1 MLLQCFCSSVIWCHS
16 ARLLKD
22 VVLLSATK
30 LQCYIAAVLFY
41 LSAFLLHCYIAA
53 LIRSCSVVVIVV
65 VFDCL
70 NWCISASVYEVSYIH
85 TEPLLEVLADLK
97 LKMSRFKEKDFV
109 KNAF

>member
-1 MLLQCFCSSVIWCHS
+1 MIWCHS

-22 VVLLSATK
+22 VVLLS
-30 LQCYIAAVLFY
+30 CSAAVLFY

-97 LKMSRFKEKDFV
+97 LKISRFEEKDFV
-109 KNAF
+109 KNVF

>member
-1 MLLQCFCSSVIWCHS
+1 M
-16 ARLLKD
+16 
-22 VVLLSATK
+22 

-53 LIRSCSVVVIVV
+53 LIRSCSVVVVV

-97 LKMSRFKEKDFV
+97 LKISTLKGKDFV
-109 KNAF
+109 KNAI